1 MRRQTLGSQER
12 ADGLL
17 GNEHSVPPVELAVRW
32 RRWKWAPLPNKTTVW
47 PRPSSKCRLTA
58 MRAERRVERFILSE
72 ETEKSLMERMQSAL
86 GSAGLGLMTR
96 MREEP

>member
-1 MRRQTLGSQER
+1 M
-12 ADGLL
+12 

-32 RRWKWAPLPNKTTVW
+32 RRWKWTPLPNKTTVW
-47 PRPSSKCRLTA
+47 PGTSSKCRLTA
-58 MRAERRVERFILSE
+58 MRAERRVERLILSE
-72 ETEKSLMERMQSAL
+72 ETEKSLMERMRSAL